1 MVRGDNCCSF
11 ERGVIKQISTIIQAL
26 LSIFGKLFLGVILQR
41 LNNAISQFE
50 ILEENEIGFKKGY
63 QTLDHIFYSMCNY

>member
-1 MVRGDNCCSF
+1 M
-11 ERGVIKQISTIIQAL
+11 IKQIRGDKANLNNYRGITL
-26 LSIFGKLFLGVILQR
+26 LSIFGKLFLGGILQR

-50 ILEENEIGFKKGY
+50 ILEENQIGFKKGY